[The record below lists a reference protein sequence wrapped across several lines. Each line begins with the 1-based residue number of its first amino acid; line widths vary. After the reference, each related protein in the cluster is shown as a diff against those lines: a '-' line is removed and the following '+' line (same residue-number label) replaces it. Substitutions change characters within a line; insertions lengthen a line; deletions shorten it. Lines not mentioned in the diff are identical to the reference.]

1 MYGTMTRAVI
11 DTCFESF
18 RETSA
23 TILRSSRSH
32 RVTALLSTSDS
43 STVRLQKTNYP
54 KRSAFLESSPVDLP
68 KKAKAVNGG
77 MVGLPPPPHAR
88 LSLFDSCHRKIRLI
102 SGGPVAFLG
111 GLVA

>member
-1 MYGTMTRAVI
+1 M
-11 DTCFESF
+11 
-18 RETSA
+18 
-23 TILRSSRSH
+23 LRS
-32 RVTALLSTSDS
+32 
-43 STVRLQKTNYP
+43 
-54 KRSAFLESSPVDLP
+54 
-68 KKAKAVNGG
+68 AVNGG